1 MFNRVK
7 ENILSFIFPKLIRAV
22 RETRGNQ
29 TPVTLAMWRK
39 QRASVH
45 NKRVYWPVH
54 ETSIVSGY
62 KNIYAGIDT
71 SPGYMPGCYIQAIG
85 EIYIGDYT
93 QISSNVGIITANHDL
108 YDNRKHIVEKVLIG
122 KYCWIGM
129 NSMILPGVEL
139 GDNTIVGA
147 GSVVT
152 KSFPEG
158 YCVIAGNPARKITDL
173 NKSEVIHHECKNK
186 YNGYIPSAEFE
197 VYRKKNLNI

>member
-1 MFNRVK
+1 MLSRVK
-7 ENILSFIFPKLIRAV
+7 EKVLSFIFPKLIKAV

-29 TPVTLAMWRK
+29 TPVTLEMWKK
-39 QRASVH
+39 QRVSLH

-108 YDNRKHIVEKVLIG
+108 YDSRKHIVEKVSIG

-129 NSMILPGVEL
+129 NSVILPGVVL

-152 KSFPEG
+152 KSFSEG
-158 YCVIAGNPARKITDL
+158 YCVIVGNPARKITNLD
-173 NKSEVIHHECKNK
+173 KSEVILHECTNK
-186 YNGYIPSAEFE
+186 YNGYIPSEEFE